1 MHYNNRAARLRRE
14 ILARIASLSLTDR
27 LTEGIER
34 VPYDM
39 TAPGWETVRCCVH
52 KDRAIIRLRI
62 AARLGFDV
70 GANDDVDRPLADY
83 AREAMARTDPPPT
96 GLFLLQEACNDCVA
110 SPYVVTDSCQ
120 GCLARPCS
128 SNCPKKAIQ
137 IIGGRARLDASL
149 CVGCGICAQACP
161 YKAIIKVPVPCEEA
175 CPVGAISK
183 AADGSRIIDKEACI
197 DCGRCVRE
205 CPFGA
210 VMEPSRLLEAISGV
224 QSGRPVVALVAPATL
239 AQFPGSPEQFSSA
252 LVSIGFSSVVEVAMG
267 AEATSQAEALELE
280 EHMALGKGPL
290 ATSCCPAW
298 TKAARTALAPICGLV
313 SSTPS
318 PMVFTA
324 MAVRKAQ
331 GQAILVFISP
341 CLAKRRE
348 AEETQAVDLTL
359 STEELGAW
367 FVASGTEIPSLPARP
382 FDGPDGRPAARPAN
396 TTARGFGVSGGVA
409 ASVSARFTASGKAAP
424 RILAVNGL
432 DKVRVKELGRWAT
445 VPPQADLVEVM
456 ACEGGCV
463 AGPCAIAN
471 PRAAVIAAGK
481 YAQAGSE
488 SSPESQQDKE
498 EREPAYAR

>member
-14 ILARIASLSLTDR
+14 ILARIASLRLQDR
-27 LTEGIER
+27 LAEGIER
-34 VPYDM
+34 LPYEM

-52 KDRAIIRLRI
+52 KDRAILRLRI
-62 AARLGFDV
+62 AARLGFDP

-83 AREAMARTDPPPT
+83 ARDALARVVPPPA

-110 SPYVVTDSCQ
+110 SPYVVTDACQ
-120 GCLARPCS
+120 VCLARPCA
-128 SNCPKKAIQ
+128 SNCPKKAIR
-137 IIGGRARLDASL
+137 IEDGRARLDASL

-175 CPVGAISK
+175 CPTGAISR
-183 AADGSRIIDKEACI
+183 ADDGSRRIDREACI

-210 VMEPSRLLEAISGV
+210 VMEPSRLLDAIGALESGK
-224 QSGRPVVALVAPATL
+224 PVVALVAPAAL
-239 AQFPGSPEQFSSA
+239 AQFPGGPERFASGLAS
-252 LVSIGFSSVVEVAMG
+252 LGFSSVVEVALG
-267 AEATSQAEALELE
+267 AETAAEAEAEELE
-280 EHMALGKGPL
+280 ERIAQGKGPL

-298 TKAARTALAPICGLV
+298 TRAARTALSPIVGMV

-318 PMVFTA
+318 PMVFIA
-324 MAVRKAQ
+324 RAVREAQ
-331 GQAILVFISP
+331 PEAALVFISP

-348 AEETQAVDLTL
+348 AEETGAVDLTL
-359 STEELGAW
+359 TTEEIGAW
-367 FVASGTEIPSLPARP
+367 FVAAGTELASLPERP
-382 FDGPDGRPAARPAN
+382 FDGPDGRPAPRPAGRM
-396 TTARGFGVSGGVA
+396 ARGFGLSGGVA
-409 ASVSARFTASGKAAP
+409 AAVSARFTASGKAAP

-432 DKVRVKELGRWAT
+432 DKARVKELGRWAAI
-445 VPPQADLVEVM
+445 PPQADLVEVM

-481 YAQAGSE
+481 YADRGSE
-488 SSPESQQDKE
+488 STHDGE
-498 EREPAYAR
+498 EREPVYAR

>member
-14 ILARIASLSLTDR
+14 ILSRIASLR
-27 LTEGIER
+27 LQNRLAEGIER
-34 VPYDM
+34 VPYEM
-39 TAPGWETVRCCVH
+39 TAPGWETVRCCIH
-52 KDRAIIRLRI
+52 KDRAILRLRI

-70 GANDDVDRPLADY
+70 GANDDLDRPLADY
-83 AREAMARTDPPPT
+83 AREALARTAPPPA

-110 SPYVVTDSCQ
+110 SPYVVTNACQ
-120 GCLARPCS
+120 GCLARPCAA
-128 SNCPKKAIQ
+128 NCPKKAIH
-137 IIGGRARLDASL
+137 IVDGRARLDAAL

-175 CPVGAISK
+175 CPVSAISK
-183 AADGSRIIDKEACI
+183 ADDGSRHIDKEACI

-210 VMEPSRLLEAISGV
+210 VMEPSRLLDAMSALDSGK
-224 QSGRPVVALVAPATL
+224 PVVALVAPATL
-239 AQFPGSPEQFSSA
+239 AQFPGGSRRLTSA
-252 LVSIGFSSVVEVAMG
+252 LASLGFSSVVEVALG
-267 AEATSQAEALELE
+267 AETTTEAEAEELE
-280 EHMALGKGPL
+280 EHMRHGRGPL

-298 TKAARTALAPICGLV
+298 TKAARTALSPISGMV
-313 SSTPS
+313 STTPS

-324 MAVRKAQ
+324 RAVRAAQ
-331 GQAILVFISP
+331 PQAIQVFISP

-367 FVASGTEIPSLPARP
+367 FVAAGTEIASLPERP
-382 FDGPDGRPAARPAN
+382 FDGPDGSPAARPASKA
-396 TTARGFGVSGGVA
+396 ARGFGQTGGVA
-409 ASVSARFTASGKAAP
+409 AAVSACFAAADRPAP

-432 DKVRVKELGRWAT
+432 DKARVRELGRWAA

-456 ACEGGCV
+456 ACEGGCM

-471 PRAAVIAAGK
+471 PRAAVIAADN
-481 YAQAGSE
+481 YAAE
-488 SSPESQQDKE
+488 AEL
-498 EREPAYAR
+498 AYAR

>member
-14 ILARIASLSLTDR
+14 ILARIASLRLQDR
-27 LTEGIER
+27 LEEGIER
-34 VPYDM
+34 VPYEM

-52 KDRAIIRLRI
+52 KDRAILRLRI

-83 AREAMARTDPPPT
+83 AREALARSAPPT
-96 GLFLLQEACNDCVA
+96 TGLSLLQEACNDCVA
-110 SPYVVTDSCQ
+110 SPYVVTDACQ
-120 GCLARPCS
+120 GCLARPCAA
-128 SNCPKKAIQ
+128 NCPKKAIR
-137 IIGGRARLDASL
+137 IVDGRARLDAAL

-183 AADGSRIIDKEACI
+183 VEDGSRRIDKEACI

-210 VMEPSRLLEAISGV
+210 VMEPSRLLDAMSALESGK
-224 QSGRPVVALVAPATL
+224 PVVALVAPAAI
-239 AQFPGSPEQFSSA
+239 AQFPGGPERFTSA
-252 LVSIGFSSVVEVAMG
+252 LASLGFSSIVEVAVG
-267 AEATSQAEALELE
+267 AEATAEAEAEELE
-280 EHMALGKGPL
+280 ERMDLNKGPL

-298 TKAARTALAPICGLV
+298 TKAARTALSPISGMV
-313 SSTPS
+313 SGTPS

-324 MAVRKAQ
+324 KAIREVQPEAV
-331 GQAILVFISP
+331 LVFISP

-348 AEETQAVDLTL
+348 AEETRSVHLTL

-367 FVASGTEIPSLPARP
+367 FVAAGAELASLPERP
-382 FDGPDGRPAARPAN
+382 FDGTDGKPALRPARK
-396 TTARGFGVSGGVA
+396 TARGFGQSGGVA
-409 ASVSARFTASGKAAP
+409 AAVSARFAAAGKAAP

-432 DKVRVKELGRWAT
+432 DKARVKELGNWAA

-481 YAQAGSE
+481 YAENGSE
-488 SSPESQQDKE
+488 E
-498 EREPAYAR
+498 AYAR